1 MNRLASHK
9 NNNPHFF
16 ILFSFFHFPSFSC
29 YRYSTT
35 FSLCFC
41 LYILSGLG
49 IGLLPQKSSSHTKFC
64 LFCTL
69 LCTFCSCY
77 YYCLFPAFGFLPLH
91 CYLRVSRQL
100 PLRKIVPQIGLGFGL
115 ELGLGL
121 EAIFLGS
128 NCHRP
133 CLSMTGLYFWGGK
146 WQIPPGPQ
154 VKFSRISQSLF
165 KKITKKCFKC

>member
-1 MNRLASHK
+1 MLTKNKQASQSQHEQSS
-9 NNNPHFF
+9 FF
-16 ILFSFFHFPSFSC
+16 YSFLFFFHFPSFYC

-69 LCTFCSCY
+69 FCTFCSCY
-77 YYCLFPAFGFLPLH
+77 YYCLFPTFGFLPLH
-91 CYLRVSRQL
+91 CYLRVSGQL
-100 PLRKIVPQIGLGFGL
+100 SLRKIVPQIGLGFGL
-115 ELGLGL
+115 ELRLGL
-121 EAIFLGS
+121 EAIFLES

-133 CLSMTGLYFWGGK
+133 CLSMTGL
-146 WQIPPGPQ
+146 
-154 VKFSRISQSLF
+154 
-165 KKITKKCFKC
+165 